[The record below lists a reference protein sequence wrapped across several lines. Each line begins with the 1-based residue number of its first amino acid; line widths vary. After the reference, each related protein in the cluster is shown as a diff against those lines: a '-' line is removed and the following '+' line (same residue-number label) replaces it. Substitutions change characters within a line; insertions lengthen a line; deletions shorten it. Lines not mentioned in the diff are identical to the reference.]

1 LAGLICGLLEKGIVH
16 MRLCRRLFA
25 EIYQILKKEEYHYY
39 RDSMN
44 HEKKMMEY
52 QAFLAS
58 HLIYV
63 DQIFKK
69 AS

>member
-1 LAGLICGLLEKGIVH
+1 